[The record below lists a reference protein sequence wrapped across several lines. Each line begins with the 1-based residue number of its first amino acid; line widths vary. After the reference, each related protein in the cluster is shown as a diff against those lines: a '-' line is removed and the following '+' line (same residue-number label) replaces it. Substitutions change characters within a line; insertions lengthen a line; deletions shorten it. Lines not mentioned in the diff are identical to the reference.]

1 MAEKKYYRGK
11 ALVVGNDHYDQ
22 VKPDLDNAVND
33 AKGIFEAFCGL
44 GFMMM
49 PEAYDVDID
58 GFDTMF
64 EKFKSDLGKYEVGV
78 FYFSGHGIEIDGKN
92 YLVMK
97 NTPIGE

>member
-11 ALVVGNDHYDQ
+11 ALVVGNDLYDQ

-33 AKGIFEAFCGL
+33 AKGIFEAFREL

-58 GFDTMF
+58 GFDTM
-64 EKFKSDLGKYEVGV
+64 
-78 FYFSGHGIEIDGKN
+78 
-92 YLVMK
+92 
-97 NTPIGE
+97 